1 MLYVLL
7 ALTLTLKIYNKPFR
21 ELVFIF
27 QLLCFLWM
35 CLTKADAG
43 TFVTGVVKHKFCKNH
58 ITPP

>member
-1 MLYVLL
+1 
-7 ALTLTLKIYNKPFR
+7 
-21 ELVFIF
+21 
-27 QLLCFLWM
+27 M